1 MSHRTFNDP
10 CQNGNHGTSD
20 VARQALLDNRCEH
33 KPKRHRT
40 LARRK
45 RLSKAKRQRVKHHLE
60 MQAATRRKFLIQVRR
75 YWANEG
81 DHPLAIAQS

>member
-10 CQNGNHGTSD
+10 HA
-20 VARQALLDNRCEH
+20 ARQALLDNRCQH
-33 KPKRHRT
+33 KPKNHRT

-60 MQAATRRKFLIQVRR
+60 MKAASRRKYVARVRS
-75 YWANEG
+75 YWNNEG
-81 DHPLAIAQS
+81 DHPCNF

>member
-10 CQNGNHGTSD
+10 FQNGD
-20 VARQALLDNRCEH
+20 VARQALLDNRSEH

-60 MQAATRRKFLIQVRR
+60 VKAASRRKYMAKVRS
-75 YWANEG
+75 YWTGTDEA

>member
-10 CQNGNHGTSD
+10 HM
-20 VARQALLDNRCEH
+20 ARHALLDNRSEH

-45 RLSKAKRQRVKHHLE
+45 RLSKATRQRIKHHLA
-60 MQAATRRKFLIQVRR
+60 MQAASRRKYVAMVRR
-75 YWANEG
+75 YWNNEG
-81 DHPLAIAQS
+81 DHPCN